1 MTEIARPSLRERKFA
16 RTRLSLAEAVTNHLE
31 AASFESLSVK
41 SLCERVQISEA
52 TFFNYFPRKQELLSY
67 LVHLWVIEL
76 GWHVQKATEEL
87 RGLAVVDAL
96 FAEVARTCESRPGV
110 LAEMLAWI
118 ARGGSLDSDLQ
129 IGELEKQLAY
139 PDLDDIG
146 SIPVKGIDAWL
157 LPPLE
162 AAISN
167 GDLPENTLL
176 PLMLTTLLSVLF
188 GVPLTLLASDPTR
201 IATVYR
207 QQLALVLAG
216 IRAAAGSQ

>member
-1 MTEIARPSLRERKFA
+1 MSDLRQRKFA
-16 RTRLSLAEAVTNHLE
+16 RTRLNLARVLADALGKR
-31 AASFESLSVK
+31 SFDEVSVK
-41 SLCERVQISEA
+41 KLCRNAEVSEA
-52 TFFNYFPRKQELLSY
+52 TFFNYFPRKQDLLSY
-67 LVHLWVIEL
+67 LVHLWVLEL
-76 GWHVQKATEEL
+76 GWHVNKAGTEL

-118 ARGGSLDSDLQ
+118 ARGGNLDSGME
-129 IGELEKQLAY
+129 IGDLEKQLAY
-139 PDLDDIG
+139 PDLEGIA

-162 AAISN
+162 AAMSS

-176 PLMLTTLLSVLF
+176 PLLLTSLLSILF
-188 GVPLTLLASDPTR
+188 GVPLTLLAADPAR

-216 IRAAAGSQ
+216 IRAAAGSR

>member
-1 MTEIARPSLRERKFA
+1 MSDLRQRKFA
-16 RTRLSLAEAVTNHLE
+16 RTRLNLARVLADALGQQ
-31 AASFESLSVK
+31 SFDEVSVK
-41 SLCERVQISEA
+41 QLCRNAEVSEA
-52 TFFNYFPRKQELLSY
+52 TFFNYFPRKQDLLSY
-67 LVHLWVIEL
+67 LVHLWVLEL
-76 GWHVQKATEEL
+76 GWHVHQAAAEL

-118 ARGGSLDSDLQ
+118 ARGGSLDNELEIS
-129 IGELEKQLAY
+129 ELEKQLAY
-139 PDLDDIG
+139 PDLDGIA

-176 PLMLTTLLSVLF
+176 PLMLTSLLSLLF
-188 GVPLTLLASDPTR
+188 GVPLTLLASDPSR
-201 IATVYR
+201 IAAAYR

-216 IRAAAGSQ
+216 IRAAAGSR

>member
-1 MTEIARPSLRERKFA
+1 MSDLRQRKFA
-16 RTRLSLAEAVTNHLE
+16 RTRLNLARVLADALGQQ
-31 AASFESLSVK
+31 SFDEVSVK
-41 SLCERVQISEA
+41 QLCRSAEVSEA

-167 GDLPENTLL
+167 GDLPENTLV

-207 QQLALVLAG
+207 QQLALLLAG

>member
-1 MTEIARPSLRERKFA
+1 MSDLRQRKFA
-16 RTRLSLAEAVTNHLE
+16 RTRLNLARVLADALGQQ
-31 AASFESLSVK
+31 SFDEVSVK
-41 SLCERVQISEA
+41 QLCRSAEVSEA
-52 TFFNYFPRKQELLSY
+52 TFFNYFPRKQELLTY
-67 LVHLWVIEL
+67 LVHLWVLEL

-87 RGLAVVDAL
+87 SGLVVVDAL

-146 SIPVKGIDAWL
+146 SVPVKGIDAWL

-167 GDLPENTLL
+167 GDLPENTLV
-176 PLMLTTLLSVLF
+176 PLILTTLLSVLF

>member
-1 MTEIARPSLRERKFA
+1 MSDLRQRKFA
-16 RTRLSLAEAVTNHLE
+16 RTRLNLARVLADALGQQ
-31 AASFESLSVK
+31 SFDEVSVK
-41 SLCERVQISEA
+41 QLCRSAEVSEA
-52 TFFNYFPRKQELLSY
+52 TFFNYFPRKQDLLAY
-67 LVHLWVIEL
+67 LVHLWVLEL

-129 IGELEKQLAY
+129 IGVLEKQLAY

-146 SIPVKGIDAWL
+146 SVPVKGIDAWL

-167 GDLPENTLL
+167 GDLPENTLV

>member
-1 MTEIARPSLRERKFA
+1 M
-16 RTRLSLAEAVTNHLE
+16 
-31 AASFESLSVK
+31 SVK
-41 SLCERVQISEA
+41 QLCRNAEVSEA
-52 TFFNYFPRKQELLSY
+52 TFFNYFPRKQDLLSY
-67 LVHLWVIEL
+67 LVHLWVLEL
-76 GWHVQKATEEL
+76 GWHVQQGWREQ

-118 ARGGSLDSDLQ
+118 ARGGSLDNELEIS
-129 IGELEKQLAY
+129 ELEKQLAY
-139 PDLDDIG
+139 PDLDGIA

-176 PLMLTTLLSVLF
+176 PLMLTSLLSLLF
-188 GVPLTLLASDPTR
+188 GVPLTLLASDPSR
-201 IATVYR
+201 IATAYR

-216 IRAAAGSQ
+216 IRAAAGSR

>member
-1 MTEIARPSLRERKFA
+1 MSDLRQRKFA
-16 RTRLSLAEAVTNHLE
+16 RTRLNLARVLADALGQQ
-31 AASFESLSVK
+31 SFDEVSVK
-41 SLCERVQISEA
+41 QLCRSAEVSEA
-52 TFFNYFPRKQELLSY
+52 TFFNYFPRKQDLLAY
-67 LVHLWVIEL
+67 LVHLWVLEL

-146 SIPVKGIDAWL
+146 SVHVKGIDAWL

-162 AAISN
+162 VAISN
-167 GDLPENTLL
+167 GDLPENTLV
-176 PLMLTTLLSVLF
+176 PLILTTLLSVLF

>member
-1 MTEIARPSLRERKFA
+1 MSDLRQRKYA
-16 RTRLSLAEAVTNHLE
+16 RTRLNLARVLADALGQQ
-31 AASFESLSVK
+31 SFDEVSVK
-41 SLCERVQISEA
+41 QLCRSAEVSEA
-52 TFFNYFPRKQELLSY
+52 TFFNYFPRKQDLLSY
-67 LVHLWVIEL
+67 LVHLWILEL
-76 GWHVQKATEEL
+76 GWHVQKAAGEK

-118 ARGGSLDSDLQ
+118 ARGGSLDSDLE

-139 PDLDDIG
+139 PDLDSIA

-162 AAISN
+162 AAISS

-176 PLMLTTLLSVLF
+176 PLLLTSLLSTLF
-188 GVPLTLLASDPTR
+188 GVPLTLLASDPSR

-216 IRAAAGSQ
+216 IRVAAGSR

>member
-1 MTEIARPSLRERKFA
+1 MSDLRQRKFA
-16 RTRLSLAEAVTNHLE
+16 RTRLNLARVLADALGKQ
-31 AASFESLSVK
+31 SFDEVSVK
-41 SLCERVQISEA
+41 QLCRSAEVSEA
-52 TFFNYFPRKQELLSY
+52 TFFNYFPRKQDLLSY
-67 LVHLWVIEL
+67 LVHLWVLEL
-76 GWHVQKATEEL
+76 GWHVNKAGTEL

-118 ARGGSLDSDLQ
+118 ARGGNLDSGME
-129 IGELEKQLAY
+129 IGDLEKQLAY
-139 PDLDDIG
+139 PDLEGIA

-162 AAISN
+162 AAMSG

-176 PLMLTTLLSVLF
+176 PLLLTSLLSILF
-188 GVPLTLLASDPTR
+188 GVPLTLLASDPAR

-216 IRAAAGSQ
+216 IRAAAGSR

>member
-1 MTEIARPSLRERKFA
+1 MSDLRQRKFA
-16 RTRLSLAEAVTNHLE
+16 RTRLNLARVLADALGQQ
-31 AASFESLSVK
+31 SFDEVSVK
-41 SLCERVQISEA
+41 QLCRSAEVSEA

-146 SIPVKGIDAWL
+146 AVPVKGIDAWL

-167 GDLPENTLL
+167 GDLPENTLV

-207 QQLALVLAG
+207 QQLALLLAG

>member
-1 MTEIARPSLRERKFA
+1 MSDLRQRKFA
-16 RTRLSLAEAVTNHLE
+16 RTRLNLARVLADALGQQ
-31 AASFESLSVK
+31 SFDEVSVK
-41 SLCERVQISEA
+41 QLCRSAEVSEA

-146 SIPVKGIDAWL
+146 AVPVKGIDAWL

-167 GDLPENTLL
+167 GDLPENTLV